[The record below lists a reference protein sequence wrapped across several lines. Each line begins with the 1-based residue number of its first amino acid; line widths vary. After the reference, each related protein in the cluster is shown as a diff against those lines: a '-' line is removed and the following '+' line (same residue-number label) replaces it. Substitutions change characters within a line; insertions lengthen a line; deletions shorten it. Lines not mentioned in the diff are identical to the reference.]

1 MNRNDKIMR
10 KHYAWREAEAA
21 RLKAENEKQAKKKSK
36 EGKKDGSSK

>member
-21 RLKAENEKQAKKKSK
+21 RLKAEKAKKKAK
-36 EGKKDGSSK
+36 EDKKHGNSE